1 MLKTPWQRQVCTGWN
16 NEKSKEG
23 ENVISMKIIDVHSH
37 IITKEYH
44 AYLEKNNGL
53 LEDSMRLPEW
63 TEQEM
68 IWFMDEAGIDWTLLS
83 LSSPQPYYN
92 SSSEDGIRTCR
103 QVNEYCASLKEKY
116 PDRIKFSAVLP
127 LPDVNAALKEA
138 EYALDHLGAS
148 GIKLA
153 SNSRGQYLGDA
164 ELEPLFSELNA
175 RGTVVNIHPHR
186 PEPLNG
192 NLFTAKA
199 IPLFEFF
206 CDTTRAVLNMIAN
219 AVIDRYPNLKIVVPH
234 CGAFLPNIAD
244 RANGFLPLMNRL
256 GLLEQEVYVKADL
269 QKLYYDTAGNP
280 APDLLPLLLKIAP
293 EDHIMYGSDY
303 PFTPHEICRHGLEQL
318 TEFLENE
325 PVLKAQKEKIFYQNA
340 EKLYHN

>member
-1 MLKTPWQRQVCTGWN
+1 MA
-16 NEKSKEG
+16 
-23 ENVISMKIIDVHSH
+23 MKIVDVHSH
-37 IITKEYH
+37 IITKEYC

-63 TEQEM
+63 SEQEM
-68 IWFMDEAGIDWTLLS
+68 IQFMDEAGIEWTLLS
-83 LSSPQPYYN
+83 LSSPQPYYKD
-92 SSSEDGIRTCR
+92 SSEDGIRICR
-103 QVNEYCASLKEKY
+103 QINEYCASLKEKY

-127 LPDVNAALKEA
+127 LPDVKAALKEA
-138 EYALDHLGAS
+138 EYALEHLGAS

-164 ELEPLFSELNA
+164 ELEPLFAELNA

-192 NLFTAKA
+192 SIFTAKA

-219 AVIDRYPNLKIVVPH
+219 GVIERYPELKVVVPH

-256 GLLEQEVYVKADL
+256 GLLEQEVHVKDNL
-269 QKLYYDTAGNP
+269 KKMYFDTAGNP
-280 APDLLPLLLKIAP
+280 VPDLLPLLLKIASP
-293 EDHIMYGSDY
+293 DHIMYGCDY
-303 PFTPHEICRHGLEQL
+303 PFTPPEMCKHGLKQL

-325 PVLKAQKEKIFYQNA
+325 PGLIEHKEKILYQNA
-340 EKLYHN
+340 EKLYNNVCF